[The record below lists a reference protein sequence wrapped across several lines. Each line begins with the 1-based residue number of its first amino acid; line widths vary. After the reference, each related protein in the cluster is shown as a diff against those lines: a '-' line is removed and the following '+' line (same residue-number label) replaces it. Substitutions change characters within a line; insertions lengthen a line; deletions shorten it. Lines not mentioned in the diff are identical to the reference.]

1 MKILRV
7 ITSGYQIGEL
17 EYTGKYLPIIHTI
30 DIPITDEQAK
40 HIESNDGWQVTI
52 LGAELRDDGK

>member
-17 EYTGKYLPIIHTI
+17 EYTGKYLPTLHTT

-40 HIESNDGWQVTI
+40 NIESNDGWQVTI
-52 LGAELRDDGK
+52 LGAELLTGDK

>member
-17 EYTGKYLPIIHTI
+17 EYTGKYLPELHTV
-30 DIPITDEQAK
+30 DIQITDEQAK
-40 HIESNDGWQVTI
+40 NLKSNDAWQVTI
-52 LGAELRDDGK
+52 LGAEVIDI

>member
-7 ITSGYQIGEL
+7 ITSAYQIGEL
-17 EYTGKYLPIIHTI
+17 EFTGKYLPTFSTV

-40 HIESNDGWQVTI
+40 EIESNGSWEVTI
-52 LGAELRDDGK
+52 LGAELREVK

>member
-1 MKILRV
+1 MKILRI

-17 EYTGKYLPIIHTI
+17 EYTGKYLPTLHTT

-40 HIESNDGWQVTI
+40 NIESNDAWQVTI
-52 LGAELRDDGK
+52 KKEFE

>member
-17 EYTGKYLPIIHTI
+17 EYTGKYLPTLYTT

-40 HIESNDGWQVTI
+40 NLESNEAWQVTI
-52 LGAELRDDGK
+52 LGAEVRDDEK